1 MKRLQ
6 HFIPVL
12 LAVLFFVQTGSAQGN
27 AYLKLGDI
35 VGESTDAKH
44 KDWIIIESYSHGL
57 AKSSA
62 QGTMGATGAARRR
75 SSAVMEDLV
84 ITKKLDKSSPKLME
98 FAVKG
103 QVIPELILDITN
115 ASRNPL
121 YKITLSNVMI
131 SSVTNSGTC
140 SPQCEIMEQVSF
152 NFEKITWEYTDARGG
167 KVTASYNVE
176 TNK

>member
-6 HFIPVL
+6 LFIPLL
-12 LAVLFFVQTGSAQGN
+12 LAVLFFVHTGSAQGN
-27 AYLKLGDI
+27 AFMKLGGI
-35 VGESTDAKH
+35 EGESTDAKH

-62 QGTMGATGAARRR
+62 QGVTGAARRR
-75 SSAVMEDLV
+75 GSAVMEDLV

-103 QVIPELILDITN
+103 QVIPELILEITN

-121 YKITLSNVMI
+121 YKITLSNVLI
-131 SSVTNSGTC
+131 SSVNNSGTC

-167 KVTASYNVE
+167 KVTSSYNVE